1 MLSETE
7 SLYPFVIDAETVQC
21 RKCGIEVTCT
31 WENFAIGSQTPIV
44 ICPECLDM
52 LAVKWGQRWIPP
64 EEFLKTRKRRNGLFP
79 VKTPRERLTLKILC
93 FMAGK
98 ENSEFCL
105 GIDASKCVI
114 LWVEGEAI
122 GYYYAYKL
130 KSCGLPCLG
139 QLYVRPEFR
148 RRGYATRMV
157 QHWLENNP
165 GEVVVESPNAAT
177 LHILEKLGLVK
188 RDGEYYVS
196 TGRVSFVYF

>member
-7 SLYPFVIDAETVQC
+7 SLYQFVIDAETVKC
-21 RKCGIEVTCT
+21 RKCGIEVSCT

-44 ICPECLDM
+44 ICPECLGM

-79 VKTPRERLTLKILC
+79 VKTPRERLTLKILS
-93 FMAGK
+93 FMAK
-98 ENSEFCL
+98 RENFEFCL
-105 GIDASKCVI
+105 GINASKCMI
-114 LWVEGEAI
+114 LWVEGEAV

-139 QLYVRPEFR
+139 QVYVRPEFR
-148 RRGYATRMV
+148 RRGYATRMI

-165 GEVVVESPNAAT
+165 GKVVVESPNDIS
-177 LHILEKLGLVK
+177 LRILEKLGLVK
-188 RDGEYYVS
+188 LEGEYYVS
-196 TGRVSFVYF
+196 LGRVSFITF